1 MFGIWTIIILSY
13 AYTHAYTIH
22 MAGIIAYRKTAKSQ
36 RIRGKLNVS
45 SQLINNS
52 GEMPPLLFCHN
63 LRMIPYLKV
72 DKTFHRKTA
81 IMSVGGVKTT
91 INELIVVPHCHLI
104 CFTYLP

>member
-72 DKTFHRKTA
+72 DKMFHRKTA
-81 IMSVGGVKTT
+81 IMSVGGFCRNHDK
-91 INELIVVPHCHLI
+91 
-104 CFTYLP
+104 